1 MPDYP
6 IQELLPL
13 VQMPSRYMG
22 TEINRIQKDPA
33 SVSLSVA
40 LAFPDL
46 YEIGTSHFGI
56 QILYHVL
63 NQRKEIAAERVFAP
77 QKDFEELLRCRNL
90 PLTSL
95 ESQRPLN
102 HFDLVGFSLLYEL
115 NYTNV
120 LNMLDLAAI
129 PLRAADRGESDAVIL
144 AGGPC
149 VCNPEPMA
157 DFFDV
162 MVFGDAERL
171 ILQIA
176 DQWLEWKAR
185 AETRIDLLRRLAQL
199 EGIYVPRFFKA
210 AYNADGFQQL
220 TPEIGLRT
228 PVRRAVISDMDK
240 APFPDQPVIPFAR
253 PVHDRLRLE
262 ISRGCTRGCRFCQA
276 GMIYRPVRE
285 RSPAAV
291 LDMAREGL
299 AATGYE
305 DLSLLSL
312 STGDYHCLGPL
323 METLMQRCQ
332 RRHVAV
338 SLPSLRAGMLTPRL
352 MELIRSV
359 RKTGFTIAP
368 EAGSQRLRDVINKN
382 IVFEDVATTVRDA
395 FDMGWR
401 LIKLYFMIGLP
412 TETDEDLE
420 AIVEMVRQLNTIKGS
435 NGRKGRLNVS
445 VTTFIPKAHTP
456 FQWASQISLEQSK
469 AKIAYLKSAFETMR
483 TVRFKWQSPGM
494 SLIEGVLAR
503 GDRRL
508 GRALESAWKNGCRFD
523 GWTDRFNL
531 TRWIESLNRSEV
543 PLNFFTSRT
552 RRLDE
557 PLPWDHIDSRVD
569 KQFLKDQWDS
579 ALSGEQVE
587 DCRHGQCHG
596 CGVCD
601 FKRLHP
607 QVHDACHCQASM
619 DGPAEPDPQVFT
631 TFVLTYEK
639 LESARFF
646 GHLELA
652 RHFARAVRRANIAI
666 KYSAGYHP
674 MPRISFDNPLPLGV
688 ESESEL
694 MHMTVA
700 SHHSPQEVIERI
712 NPFLPL
718 GVKLVAGR
726 PKESKKQEG
735 NARKIDR
742 YRVVL
747 CDSDIDPM
755 PIDQFRRSDRWS
767 YTRVRHKGRAQH
779 FDLKSAVTQL
789 DAIDRNTIEIGL
801 RADTKPIARPADILR
816 SVFELTEPTIQRARI
831 RKLR

>member
-1 MPDYP
+1 MPEDP
-6 IQELLPL
+6 VQELLPF

-22 TEINRIQKDPA
+22 TEINRIRKDPA

-63 NQRKEIAAERVFAP
+63 NQRQEIVAERVFAP
-77 QKDFEELLRCRNL
+77 QKDFEELLRRRNL
-90 PLTSL
+90 PLMSL
-95 ESQRPLN
+95 ENKRPLN
-102 HFDLVGFSLLYEL
+102 RFDLVGFSLLYEL

-120 LNMLDLAAI
+120 LNMLDLAGI
-129 PLRAADRGESDAVIL
+129 PLYAAGRGESDPVVL

-157 DFFDV
+157 DFFDA
-162 MVFGDAERL
+162 MVFGDAEGL

-176 DQWLEWKAR
+176 DEWLRWKAL
-185 AETRIDLLRRLAQL
+185 AEKRIDLLRRLARL
-199 EGIYVPRFFKA
+199 DGVYVPRFFKA
-210 AYNADGFQQL
+210 TYSATGFQQL
-220 TPEIGLRT
+220 TPDTGIGT
-228 PVRRAVISDMDK
+228 AVKRAVISDLDK
-240 APFPDQPVIPFAR
+240 APFPHRPVIPYAR

-285 RSPAAV
+285 RGPAAV
-291 LDMAREGL
+291 LDMARDGL

-332 RRHVAV
+332 SEHVAV

-359 RKTGFTIAP
+359 RKTGFTLAP

-382 IVFEDVATTVRDA
+382 IVFEDVAKTVRDA

-401 LIKLYFMIGLP
+401 LVKLYFMIGLP
-412 TETDEDLE
+412 TETDEDLD
-420 AIVEMVRQLNTIKGS
+420 AIVDMVRQLNTIKGPK
-435 NGRKGRLNVS
+435 GRNGRLNVS

-456 FQWASQISLEQSK
+456 FQWATQISLDESK
-469 AKIAYLKSAFETMR
+469 EKIAHLKAAFEKMR
-483 TVRFKWQSPGM
+483 GVRFKWQSPGM

-508 GRALESAWKNGCRFD
+508 GTALVNAWKNGCLFD

-531 TRWIESLNRSEV
+531 SRWIESLNRSRV
-543 PLNFFTSRT
+543 PIAFFTSRT
-552 RRLDE
+552 RRLEE
-557 PLPWDHIDSRVD
+557 PLPWDHMDSRVA
-569 KQFLKDQWDS
+569 KQFLKEQWE
-579 ALSGEQVE
+579 AAVSGEPVE

-601 FKRLHP
+601 FKKLHP
-607 QVHDACHCQASM
+607 RVHSACRSHISPEGTAGS
-619 DGPAEPDPQVFT
+619 DPQDFN

-639 LESARFF
+639 LGSARFF

-652 RHFARAVRRANIAI
+652 RHFGRAVRRAGIAV
-666 KYSAGYHP
+666 KYSSGYHP
-674 MPRISFDNPLPLGV
+674 MPKISFDNPLPLGM
-688 ESESEL
+688 ESESER
-694 MHMTVA
+694 MRMTVA
-700 SHHSPQEVIERI
+700 SLHSAEELIERI
-712 NPFLPL
+712 NLFLPH
-718 GVKLVAGR
+718 GVKLVECR
-726 PKESKKQEG
+726 PKHKNNLAGDER
-735 NARKIDR
+735 NIDR

-747 CDSDIDPM
+747 GDTHVDPM
-755 PIDQFRRSDRWS
+755 RIDRFRESDRWD
-767 YTRVRHKGRAQH
+767 YTRIRHKGRAQH
-779 FDLKSAVTQL
+779 LDLKSAVAQL
-789 DAIDRNTIEIGL
+789 EAIDANTIGIDI
-801 RADTKPIARPADILR
+801 RADTKPMARPADILR
-816 SVFELTEPTIQRARI
+816 SVFEMAEPSIQRARI
-831 RKLR
+831 RKLK